1 MQGKVKLPMVH
12 ITLVQ
17 DLKSIGELARDL
29 PLGSFYDEK
38 ERKAVVPVPA
48 LGPSVS
54 LTRLLRLGVVVA
66 MHFKLKP
73 AGCQR
78 EHWQFNLKLRVN
90 LSLNLAGVPGSGVH
104 RQRRRCEA
112 V

>member
-1 MQGKVKLPMVH
+1 MQGKVKLPVVH

-54 LTRLLRLGVVVA
+54 VCLFNGKVQVTNALCWQC
-66 MHFKLKP
+66 HSW
-73 AGCQR
+73 AGGGGFSRGCA
-78 EHWQFNLKLRVN
+78 VY
-90 LSLNLAGVPGSGVH
+90 SL
-104 RQRRRCEA
+104 QD
-112 V
+112 